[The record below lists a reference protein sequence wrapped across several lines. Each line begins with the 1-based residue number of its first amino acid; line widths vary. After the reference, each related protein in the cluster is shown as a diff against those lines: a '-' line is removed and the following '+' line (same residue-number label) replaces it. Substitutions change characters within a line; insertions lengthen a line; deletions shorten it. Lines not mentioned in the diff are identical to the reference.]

1 MKKRLKN
8 CSDWGGE
15 GGGGAERGGCLF
27 KVNMYLNAFCWH
39 KCISGFS
46 GLFTA
51 SSLSAWCTESR
62 KQESRDNIFIPAHT
76 PITLFPLFSCL
87 LVNKVFHIQQ
97 RAEYCFQES
106 AHSHIRQQAWLYSIT
121 DLCCIWMLKRV
132 LRIFLNLMVAI
143 FFEKE
148 IYHISV

>member
-51 SSLSAWCTESR
+51 SSLSA
-62 KQESRDNIFIPAHT
+62 
-76 PITLFPLFSCL
+76 
-87 LVNKVFHIQQ
+87 
-97 RAEYCFQES
+97 
-106 AHSHIRQQAWLYSIT
+106 
-121 DLCCIWMLKRV
+121 
-132 LRIFLNLMVAI
+132 
-143 FFEKE
+143 
-148 IYHISV
+148 